1 MVGDMFLSWM
11 VWITGA
17 KIQSHVTNVSV
28 FDEQENA
35 PISDSSSHLLSLCR
49 SWSTSGESWWTR
61 SRQPRTL
68 GSARLWAPWRAL
80 PPLPPAP
87 RPRPRPLQRRVLP
100 RPSLSMSPAGC
111 TLEPRNTSWR
121 NKQQRNAVFLFFKLV
136 AKQSSPGFLDCKQ
149 LKRWGKKQAGDWTSH
164 LCFTWKFTFEW
175 NQKWL
180 LNFSGSQVTVNCQ
193 WSLIW
198 FKAHRSM
205 LILFC
210 WVGSPNCH
218 WKKAEWITT
227 ASLV

>member
-1 MVGDMFLSWM
+1 M
-11 VWITGA
+11 
-17 KIQSHVTNVSV
+17 

-35 PISDSSSHLLSLCR
+35 PLADSSSHLFSLCR
-49 SWSTSGESWWTR
+49 SSSTSGESWWTR

-100 RPSLSMSPAGC
+100 RPSVFMSPAGC

-121 NKQQRNAVFLFFKLV
+121 NKQQRNAVFLFFFWKLV
-136 AKQSSPGFLDCKQ
+136 AKQSSPGVLDCKQ
-149 LKRWGKKQAGDWTSH
+149 LKRWGKKQAGGLDQPPVVY
-164 LCFTWKFTFEW
+164 LKFTFEW

-180 LNFSGSQVTVNCQ
+180 LNFSASQVTGFD
-193 WSLIW
+193 L
-198 FKAHRSM
+198 KLTGR
-205 LILFC
+205 C
-210 WVGSPNCH
+210 WYCFVELDLQTH

-227 ASLV
+227 ASLL

>member
-1 MVGDMFLSWM
+1 M
-11 VWITGA
+11 
-17 KIQSHVTNVSV
+17 

-35 PISDSSSHLLSLCR
+35 PLADSSSHLLSLCR
-49 SWSTSGESWWTR
+49 SSSTSGESWWTR

-100 RPSLSMSPAGC
+100 RPSVFMSPAGC

-121 NKQQRNAVFLFFKLV
+121 NKQQRNAVFLFFLKAGGKAELTRR
-136 AKQSSPGFLDCKQ
+136 PGLQTTEKMREETGGGTGPATCGLLEVYVWVKSKVTVE
-149 LKRWGKKQAGDWTSH
+149 L
-164 LCFTWKFTFEW
+164 LCFT
-175 NQKWL
+175 
-180 LNFSGSQVTVNCQ
+180 GDG
-193 WSLIW
+193 IW

-210 WVGSPNCH
+210 WVRSPN
-218 WKKAEWITT
+218 
-227 ASLV
+227 SLEEGWVNHNGIPPVDE